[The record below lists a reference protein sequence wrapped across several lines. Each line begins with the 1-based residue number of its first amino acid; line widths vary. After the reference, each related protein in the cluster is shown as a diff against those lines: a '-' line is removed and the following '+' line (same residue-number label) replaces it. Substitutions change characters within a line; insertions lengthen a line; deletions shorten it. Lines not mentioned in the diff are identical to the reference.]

1 MATYIDIVTGFLES
15 GKTTFIQNI
24 LNNGQVS
31 DFNSIVLVICEEG
44 FTDYD
49 QELFVQKNIKSII
62 LESPTELND
71 DLFKQIDAKFH
82 PDYIIVEYNG
92 TWDISRLL
100 GLKMDPDY
108 RYRNVFF
115 ISETGTFRN
124 QLSNM
129 VTLMHPHIQNSNVTV
144 FNRHETVSP
153 DILKKIVQDIKSI
166 NPKTKTVFAEAV
178 APTQALNPYFG
189 KPDNQKN
196 SPLNSLIKLN
206 LFMLMLLCVSV
217 ILIFS
222 DFNDYHYIQSITTI
236 FLSILIQALPF
247 ILFGAFF
254 SAIIQLFVSSNWII
268 TQISKGTWT
277 SFLIAVSAGFFLPIC
292 DCGLV
297 PIVSGLLKK
306 STPLPQTITFW
317 LASSAVS
324 PIVFLSMLYA
334 FPEQPYLA
342 VIRVIT
348 GVVIGIVAGIILK
361 LAHLETSAVIQDSR
375 YFQTIGKDIL
385 DLKFEG
391 TKGKIEAVF
400 AGAKSEFFRVS
411 KYVIIGALVSAILQT
426 ILPQTLM
433 HLISS
438 NPLLQFMIMVAA
450 AIFMSTCST
459 SNAFIGKS
467 FSNNFST
474 IPILAFVVM
483 GPMLDL
489 KNMLMLSGVLKKRFL
504 IVLATLVILEGAVV
518 FSTLAYFL

>member
-1 MATYIDIVTGFLES
+1 
-15 GKTTFIQNI
+15 
-24 LNNGQVS
+24 
-31 DFNSIVLVICEEG
+31 
-44 FTDYD
+44 
-49 QELFVQKNIKSII
+49 
-62 LESPTELND
+62 
-71 DLFKQIDAKFH
+71 
-82 PDYIIVEYNG
+82 
-92 TWDISRLL
+92 
-100 GLKMDPDY
+100 
-108 RYRNVFF
+108 
-115 ISETGTFRN
+115 
-124 QLSNM
+124 
-129 VTLMHPHIQNSNVTV
+129 
-144 FNRHETVSP
+144 
-153 DILKKIVQDIKSI
+153 
-166 NPKTKTVFAEAV
+166 
-178 APTQALNPYFG
+178 
-189 KPDNQKN
+189 
-196 SPLNSLIKLN
+196 
-206 LFMLMLLCVSV
+206 
-217 ILIFS
+217 
-222 DFNDYHYIQSITTI
+222 
-236 FLSILIQALPF
+236 
-247 ILFGAFF
+247 
-254 SAIIQLFVSSNWII
+254 
-268 TQISKGTWT
+268 
-277 SFLIAVSAGFFLPIC
+277 
-292 DCGLV
+292 
-297 PIVSGLLKK
+297 
-306 STPLPQTITFW
+306 
-317 LASSAVS
+317 
-324 PIVFLSMLYA
+324 MLYA

-361 LAHLETSAVIQDSR
+361 LAHLETSAVIQGSR

-433 HLISS
+433 HSISS

-450 AIFMSTCST
+450 AILMSTCST